1 MQSPKMPPGT
11 EIIRTYAEYGN
22 LIDGFF
28 RGCYQLLFIVGR
40 PGLAKS
46 YEIEQRLGQAGH
58 LIKGWAA
65 PLQAYIEAYRY
76 RNQPLIFD
84 DAEVLWKRPGGRI
97 LIRSLTE
104 HRPRKHIQWRS
115 TAKELTKARVP
126 QSFYT
131 TSKIAILAN
140 RFAFGS
146 EEEREAVLDRGHL
159 VLFDP
164 LPLEVHQRVGDWFWC
179 QEIYDYIGARLHML
193 DSPSM
198 RTYLKAWERQQAG
211 GNWKK
216 LIGDVFCHNNATLLV
231 QALESD
237 PDCGVVDDR
246 VRKFID
252 QTGLSRATYFNIKR
266 ELKNNDQLASPMR
279 IDVPRRTLRGTPPRV
294 EDTEIGDHDVDS
306 EIHGDPGTQRQL
318 EEPALPPWCEYSDNP
333 NDYADYADYLADW
346 WKRPQPTEPLESTND
361 PDGRLSKKGSDWR
374 HHEMRQA
381 IEREDYERAA
391 QLRDEIRRLERGNQ
405 EDTE

>member
-1 MQSPKMPPGT
+1 MRLPRVPSGT

-46 YEIEQRLGQAGH
+46 HEFEQRLTQGGH
-58 LIKGWAA
+58 LIKGWTA
-65 PLQAYIEAYRY
+65 PLQAYIEAYRH
-76 RNQPLIFD
+76 RHQPLIFD

-104 HRPRKHIQWRS
+104 HCPKKLVQWKS
-115 TAKELTKARVP
+115 TAKDLTKAGVP

-131 TSKIAILAN
+131 TSKIAIVAN

-179 QEIYDYIGARLHML
+179 QDIYDYLGERLHML
-193 DSPSM
+193 DNPSA
-198 RTYLKAWERQQAG
+198 RTYLKTWERKEAG
-211 GNWKK
+211 GDWKK
-216 LIGDVFCHNNATLLV
+216 LVSDVFCHNNATLLV
-231 QALESD
+231 QSLEGD
-237 PDCGVVDDR
+237 PQCPAVDHR

-266 ELKNNDQLASPMR
+266 ELRNNDQLEPLAR
-279 IDVPRRTLRGTPPRV
+279 IDVPHRNLRGTPP
-294 EDTEIGDHDVDS
+294 TEQEVDDL
-306 EIHGDPGTQRQL
+306 ETDGAAEAHGDNGDQGGRGHDG
-318 EEPALPPWCEYSDNP
+318 LPPWCEYSDNP
-333 NDYADYADYLADW
+333 GDYADYADYLADW
-346 WKRPQPTEPLESTND
+346 WKHPQPSEPTDIAEELKQDLGEEAD
-361 PDGRLSKKGSDWR
+361 WLQREMKK
-374 HHEMRQA
+374 A

-391 QLRDEIRRLERGNQ
+391 ELRDMIRKQHGRPDRDAE
-405 EDTE
+405 